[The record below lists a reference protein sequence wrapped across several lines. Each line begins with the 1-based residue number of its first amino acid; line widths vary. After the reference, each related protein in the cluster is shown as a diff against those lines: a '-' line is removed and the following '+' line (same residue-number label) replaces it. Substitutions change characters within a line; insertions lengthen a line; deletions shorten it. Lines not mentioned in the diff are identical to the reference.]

1 MKRIAFILAILVMTA
16 TSISA
21 QVVPGMKYSELKDI
35 YNPRNYVKTDADP
48 YSMLWS
54 GVASFAVP
62 GLGQLI
68 CKETGR
74 GIAIFAGDVAF
85 GMAGGFCANKFR
97 DYCEKDANGK
107 YKKDADG
114 NLVVTDEN
122 AAKKWGIAFLG
133 VAAGNFCY
141 WIWNICD
148 ARKVAKVKNMYYQDL
163 QKHAFEFNMYP
174 TVNYAMT
181 SNGMKPV
188 AGMTMSMQF

>member
-1 MKRIAFILAILVMTA
+1 MKRIVFILAIFVMTA

-21 QVVPGMKYSELKDI
+21 QVIPGMKYSELKDI
-35 YNPRNYVKTDADP
+35 YSPRSYVRTSADP
-48 YSMLWS
+48 YSPFWS

-74 GIAIFAGDVAF
+74 GIAVFAGDVAF
-85 GMAGGFCANKFR
+85 GVAGGYCIDKFL
-97 DYCEKDANGK
+97 DYCEKDANGN

-114 NLVVTDEN
+114 GLVVTDEK
-122 AAKKWGIAFLG
+122 AAKKWGAAFLG
-133 VAAGNFCY
+133 VAAGNLCY
-141 WIWNICD
+141 WVWNICD

-163 QKHAFEFNMYP
+163 QKHAFEFDMYP
-174 TVNYAMT
+174 TFDYAMT

-188 AGMTMSMQF
+188 AGMTLSLQF